1 MSITLDLGPDLEE
14 RLSERAAAQGMSLE
28 EFLLTMI
35 EATTPI
41 PAPAEDATLEE
52 FEAAMDAFSEG
63 SEAYPV
69 LPPEALTREAIY
81 EGR

>member
-1 MSITLDLGPDLEE
+1 MTITLDLRPELEE
-14 RLSERAAAQGMSLE
+14 RLSERAAVQGMSLE
-28 EFLLTMI
+28 DYLLSII
-35 EATTPI
+35 ETTPI
-41 PAPAEDATLEE
+41 PAPATEATLEE

-69 LPPEALTREAIY
+69 LPPEALTRENIY